1 MNDNKRG
8 GIIPIAAFFAAVPG
22 IIAAAAP
29 YIATGAAGATLVA
42 GITHAIREI
51 KDLFSGKRGNGLY
64 EPFFDDETKGAGC
77 SCHKGLGVYDPV
89 YSPELYRSGKSQRT
103 RKRSSNSVRE
113 SGLRS
118 LARSGYYNGEY
129 YQHRGGGVRDP
140 VYGRGEDVLDIL
152 KGLSR
157 KTFEKIAELL
167 RDEIINLPGQLKHKI
182 VNHFI
187 KEGNVITGSGVW

>member
-8 GIIPIAAFFAAVPG
+8 GVIPIAAFFAAVPG

-51 KDLFSGKRGNGLY
+51 KDLFSGKQGNGLY
-64 EPFFDDETKGAGC
+64 EPTFDDELKGAGC
-77 SCHKGLGVYDPV
+77 TCHKGHGVYDPV
-89 YSPELYRSGKSQRT
+89 YSPELYRSGKGQRARQ
-103 RKRSSNSVRE
+103 RKTGS
-113 SGLRS
+113 
-118 LARSGYYNGEY
+118 RSGYYNGEY
-129 YQHRGGGVRDP
+129 YQHRGGGIRDP
-140 VYGRGEDVLDIL
+140 VYGRGEVILDIL

-167 RDEIINLPGQLKHKI
+167 RDEIITLPGQLKHKI

-187 KEGNVITGSGVW
+187 KEGNAVTGSGVW

>member
-1 MNDNKRG
+1 MNENKRG

-29 YIATGAAGATLVA
+29 YIATGAAGATLVT

-64 EPFFDDETKGAGC
+64 EPTFDDDELKGAGC
-77 SCHKGLGVYDPV
+77 RCHKSRGVYDPV
-89 YSPELYRSGKSQRT
+89 YSPELY
-103 RKRSSNSVRE
+103 NSVRE

-118 LARSGYYNGEY
+118 QARSGKGQKARQRIRHGYYNGEY
-129 YQHRGGGVRDP
+129 YQHRGGGMRDP
-140 VYGRGEDVLDIL
+140 VYGRGEDIIDIL

-157 KTFEKIAELL
+157 KTFEKIEELVIS
-167 RDEIINLPGQLKHKI
+167 EIISPP
-182 VNHFI
+182 
-187 KEGNVITGSGVW
+187 